1 MQHARVLHE
10 SLMEKRRKNQRNES
24 NTYLYDYFLSFFLSS
39 LLGIKSIEIVSIG
52 HELVH
57 THIVNGDDDDGGYIT
72 IQNIHSTYD
81 VVPL

>member
-24 NTYLYDYFLSFFLSS
+24 NTYLCDYFLSFSFFSS
-39 LLGIKSIEIVSIG
+39 WNKSIEIVSIG

-57 THIVNGDDDDGGYIT
+57 THIVNGDDDDGGYII

-81 VVPL
+81 VVLL